1 MPTQPVKKSST
12 PGRQGPTRYMF
23 SELDKLS
30 NEHIAVLSYKQKK
43 NEFVLYM
50 H

>member
-23 SELDKLS
+23 SELDKLL
-30 NEHIAVLSYKQKK
+30 NEHIAVLSYKQKMY
-43 NEFVLYM
+43 EFVLYM